1 MRIATFQGETELSKL
16 VSRFYVIRGTGAKAR
31 AKEAEAALLRAN
43 PHLENLDGVQKGAV
57 LIVPQVTDAEWTDAS
72 RLGGIFSDEALA
84 ELHRLTQAAKDL
96 LQHAH
101 EQQADALH
109 RTLELLKAPQ
119 FKALAKQEPDVSQ
132 TLTAVNEESKL
143 ALKENQAS
151 QTAHKQAM
159 LQLRK
164 DLDRLGA
171 LIS

>member
-1 MRIATFQGETELSKL
+1 MPP
-16 VSRFYVIRGTGAKAR
+16 SRDASVHSASVTCGTISTAP
-31 AKEAEAALLRAN
+31 L
-43 PHLENLDGVQKGAV
+43 
-57 LIVPQVTDAEWTDAS
+57 WTDAS
-72 RLGGIFSDEALA
+72 RLGGIFSNEALA
-84 ELHRLTQAAKDL
+84 ELHRLTQAAKDV